1 MQLQRPR
8 PAGVEEPS
16 SVTLAGGPGGGAAMS
31 GVEAALLAGGAG
43 TRLRSVSGGLPKA
56 LCEVAGQPFVAH
68 LLRQIRT
75 AGVAR
80 CVLCTGYGGDRLEA
94 VLGSS
99 CGGSL
104 RLEYSREPVPCG
116 TAGALRHAL
125 RRLAAPRLLIM
136 NADSYVRTSLARF
149 VAWQRDQAFPAALVA
164 VRARDASSFGRL
176 VIDPATQLVKSFGE
190 KQPAAG
196 PAWVSAGV
204 YLLPRSLLLDIPE
217 GRFVSLEREMF
228 PAWAAQGRLGGYRVD
243 TDFVDIGTP
252 GRLVRARKLMRGWVR
267 VSRAGETGGCGPAA

>member
-1 MQLQRPR
+1 MTLT
-8 PAGVEEPS
+8 AG
-16 SVTLAGGPGGGAAMS
+16 AGAATS

-56 LCEVAGQPFVAH
+56 LCEVAGQPFAAH
-68 LLRQIRT
+68 LLHQLRA

-80 CVLCTGYGGDRLEA
+80 CVLCTGYGGDQLEA
-94 VLGSS
+94 ALGRS

-104 RLEYSREPVPCG
+104 LLEYSREPVPLG

-125 RRLAAPRLLIM
+125 RRLTAPRLLIM
-136 NADSYVRTSLARF
+136 NADSYVRTPLAKF
-149 VAWQRDQAFPAALVA
+149 VEWQRGHAFAAALVA
-164 VRARDASSFGRL
+164 VRVRAAASFGRL
-176 VIDPATQLVKSFGE
+176 QIDPATQLVKSFGE
-190 KQPAAG
+190 KPPAAG

-204 YLLPRSLLLDIPE
+204 YLLPRSLLLEIPA

-252 GRLVRARKLMRGWVR
+252 GRLARARELMPRWVP
-267 VSRAGETGGCGPAA
+267 VSGAGERWAAARPLDRPMGRGAE